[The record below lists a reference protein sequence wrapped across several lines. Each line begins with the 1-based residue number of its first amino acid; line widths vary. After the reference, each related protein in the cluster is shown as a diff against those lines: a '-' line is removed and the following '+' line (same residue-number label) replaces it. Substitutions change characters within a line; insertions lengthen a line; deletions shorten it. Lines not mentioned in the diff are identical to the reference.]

1 MEILLSSNKV
11 DVSSKDGQGLTP
23 LMYAERNGHEEVV
36 AVLRAGA
43 NCNPSD
49 QRLYKQH

>member
-36 AVLRAGA
+36 AVLQGWSELQ
-43 NCNPSD
+43 P
-49 QRLYKQH
+49 K